1 VTCRRCSGRLLGILS
16 SIRHKFVIECQG
28 NLNLC
33 CGLKLLV
40 SVVKIRIRNLSSYHS
55 PFMKSTSPQL
65 VVGNKQPNFTWV
77 DGLVLLTLLGLLW
90 SVMHFGQGMLVAFNP
105 ASVPE
110 LDFSTA
116 QIPYYAGRTL
126 LRMWIA
132 FCFSLFFAISLG
144 YLAAKNSAA
153 RSVIL
158 PALDVLQS
166 VPVLGFLSATVAG
179 FMALFPGSLL
189 GVECAAIFAIF
200 TGQVWNMAFGFY
212 HSMVTIPTDMQE
224 AASTYGLS
232 RWQRFRTV
240 ELPASAH
247 SLIWNSIMSFG
258 GGWFF
263 VAQSEAISV
272 MNKDIKLPGLG
283 SYMASAIERG
293 DNHAALLA
301 VVAMLAIIL
310 MSDQLIWRPL
320 LVWADKFK
328 IELTESGLTPT
339 SWVYNLLRGSYVFT
353 WLGLHVW
360 QPLEDALV
368 PIIRRL
374 KPLTKRTKPV
384 AVNWPLR
391 IIGLALAAWL
401 GYEAIL
407 GVFAAIATLHGVLTV
422 ATVGHVVWLG
432 LLTLLRVL
440 AMTVLATLI
449 WTPIGVWI
457 GFHPSVARFAQPL
470 AQIGASFP
478 VNMTFPIVVGVFVAT
493 KTPMNWGSILLIAM
507 GTQWYILFNVIA
519 GAMAIPNE
527 MKEVASIYGLR
538 KWKLW
543 RTLILPAI
551 FPFWVTGACT
561 AAGGAWNASIVAEF
575 ATWGNT
581 TLKADGL
588 GAFIAEVT
596 KRGDTPLIIVSI
608 AVMSL
613 FVVTMNKLVWRRLY
627 GYAERRF
634 RLD

>member
-1 VTCRRCSGRLLGILS
+1 
-16 SIRHKFVIECQG
+16 
-28 NLNLC
+28 
-33 CGLKLLV
+33 
-40 SVVKIRIRNLSSYHS
+40 
-55 PFMKSTSPQL
+55 MKSTSPQL
-65 VVGNKQPNFTWV
+65 VVNDSKPNFTWV
-77 DGLVLLTLLGLLW
+77 DALVLLTLFGMLW
-90 SVMHFGQGMLVAFNP
+90 SVMHFGHGMLVAFDP

-110 LDFSTA
+110 LDFSTS

-144 YLAAKNSAA
+144 YLAAKSSAA
-153 RSVIL
+153 RTVIL

-224 AASTYGLS
+224 AASTYGLT

-247 SLIWNSIMSFG
+247 SLIWNSMMSFG

-301 VVAMLAIIL
+301 VAAMLFLIL

-328 IELTESGLTPT
+328 IELTESGLMPT
-339 SWVYNLLRGSYVFT
+339 SWVYNLLRGTYVFT
-353 WLGLHVW
+353 WLGLHLW
-360 QPLEDALV
+360 QPLEDALGQTM
-368 PIIRRL
+368 RRI
-374 KPLTKRTKPV
+374 KPAAKRARPGAVSWPWRV
-384 AVNWPLR
+384 A
-391 IIGLALAAWL
+391 GLMFAAWL
-401 GYEAIL
+401 GYEAII
-407 GVFAAIATLHGVLTV
+407 GVFAAIAALHGALSLEI
-422 ATVGHVVWLG
+422 VGHIFWLG
-432 LLTLLRVL
+432 FLTLLRVL

-449 WTPIGVWI
+449 WTPVGVWI
-457 GFHPSVARFAQPL
+457 GFHPKVARFAQPL

-478 VNMTFPIVVGVFVAT
+478 VNMTFPIVVGLFVAT
-493 KTPMNWGSILLIAM
+493 NTSMNWGSILLIAM

-538 KWKLW
+538 KWQLW

-575 ATWGNT
+575 ATWGDT

-596 KRGDTPLIIVSI
+596 KSGDTPLIIVSI
-608 AVMSL
+608 GVMSL
-613 FVVTMNKLVWRRLY
+613 FVVAMNKLVWRRLY
-627 GYAERRF
+627 GFAERRF

>member
-1 VTCRRCSGRLLGILS
+1 M
-16 SIRHKFVIECQG
+16 K
-28 NLNLC
+28 
-33 CGLKLLV
+33 
-40 SVVKIRIRNLSSYHS
+40 RI
-55 PFMKSTSPQL
+55 SPQL
-65 VVGNKQPNFTWV
+65 VVDNAKPNFSWI
-77 DGLVLLTLLGLLW
+77 DGLVLLTLFGMLW
-90 SVMHFGQGMLVAFNP
+90 SVMHFGQGMLVTFDP

-110 LDFSTA
+110 LDFSTS

-144 YLAAKNSAA
+144 YLAAKNSTA
-153 RSVIL
+153 RAVIL

-224 AASTYGLS
+224 AASTYGLT

-247 SLIWNSIMSFG
+247 SLIWNSMMSFG

-283 SYMASAIERG
+283 SYMASAIEKG

-301 VVAMLAIIL
+301 VAAMLFLIL

-339 SWVYNLLRGSYVFT
+339 SWVYNLLRGSYVFS
-353 WLGLHVW
+353 WLGLHLW
-360 QPLEDALV
+360 QPLEDALGQA
-368 PIIRRL
+368 IRKI
-374 KPLTKRTKPV
+374 KPAAKRARPG
-384 AVNWPLR
+384 AINWPLR
-391 IIGLALAAWL
+391 IAGLALAAWL
-401 GYEAIL
+401 GYEVII
-407 GVFAAIATLHGVLTV
+407 GIFAAISALHGALTV
-422 ATVGHVVWLG
+422 GIVGHIFWLG
-432 LLTLLRVL
+432 FLTLLRVL

-449 WTPIGVWI
+449 WTPVGVWI
-457 GFHPSVARFAQPL
+457 GFHPKAARFAQPL

-478 VNMTFPIVVGVFVAT
+478 VNMTFPVVVGLFVAT
-493 KTPMNWGSILLIAM
+493 NTSMNWGSILLIAM
-507 GTQWYILFNVIA
+507 GTQWYTLFNVIA

-538 KWKLW
+538 KWQLW

-561 AAGGAWNASIVAEF
+561 AAGGAWNASIVAEY
-575 ATWGNT
+575 ATWGDT

-596 KRGDTPLIIVSI
+596 KSGDTALIIVSI
-608 AVMSL
+608 GVMSL
-613 FVVTMNKLVWRRLY
+613 FVVAMNKLVWRRLY
-627 GYAERRF
+627 GFAERRF

>member
-1 VTCRRCSGRLLGILS
+1 
-16 SIRHKFVIECQG
+16 
-28 NLNLC
+28 
-33 CGLKLLV
+33 
-40 SVVKIRIRNLSSYHS
+40 
-55 PFMKSTSPQL
+55 MKSTSPQL
-65 VVGNKQPNFTWV
+65 VVDNNRPYFTWV
-77 DGLVLLTLLGLLW
+77 DGIVLLSLFGLLW
-90 SVMHFGQGMLVAFNP
+90 SVMHFGKGMLVQFDS
-105 ASVPE
+105 ASVPN
-110 LDFSTA
+110 LDFSTD

-132 FCFSLFFAISLG
+132 FCFSLFFALSLG
-144 YLAAKNSAA
+144 YLAAKNLAA
-153 RSVIL
+153 RAVIL

-212 HSMVTIPTDMQE
+212 HSMVTIPSDMQE
-224 AASTYGLS
+224 AASTYGLT

-247 SLIWNSIMSFG
+247 SLIWNSMMSFG

-283 SYMASAIERG
+283 SYMAMAIEKG

-301 VVAMLAIIL
+301 VVAMLVVIL

-328 IELTESGLTPT
+328 IELTESAVPPT
-339 SWVYNLLRGSYVFT
+339 SWVFNLLRGSYLFT
-353 WLGLHVW
+353 WLGLNVM
-360 QPLEDALV
+360 QPLQDALGQT
-368 PIIRRL
+368 IRRI
-374 KPLTKRTKPV
+374 KPSSKRARPGV
-384 AVNWPLR
+384 AIWPLR
-391 IIGLALAAWL
+391 MVGLVLATWL
-401 GYEAIL
+401 GYEAII
-407 GVFAAIATLHGVLTV
+407 GVFSAVTVLHGALTV
-422 ATVGHVVWLG
+422 GLVGHIFWLG
-432 LLTLLRVL
+432 FLTLLRVL
-440 AMTVLATLI
+440 AMTVIATLI

-457 GFHPSVARFAQPL
+457 GFHPKVARFAQPL

-478 VNMTFPIVVGVFVAT
+478 VNMTFPIMVGLFVAT
-493 KTPMNWGSILLIAM
+493 NTSMNWGSILLIAM

-538 KWKLW
+538 RWKLW

-575 ATWGNT
+575 ATWGDT

-596 KRGDTPLIIVSI
+596 KTGDTALIIVSI
-608 AVMSL
+608 GVMSI
-613 FVVTMNKLVWRRLY
+613 FVVSMNKLVWRRLY
-627 GYAERRF
+627 AYAERRF

>member
-1 VTCRRCSGRLLGILS
+1 M
-16 SIRHKFVIECQG
+16 
-28 NLNLC
+28 N
-33 CGLKLLV
+33 
-40 SVVKIRIRNLSSYHS
+40 
-55 PFMKSTSPQL
+55 STSPQL
-65 VVGNKQPNFTWV
+65 IIVKQPALGWI
-77 DGLVLLTLLGLLW
+77 DALVLLTLFGLLW
-90 SVMHFGQGMLVAFNP
+90 SVMHFGHGMLVAFNP
-105 ASVPE
+105 
-110 LDFSTA
+110 STA
-116 QIPYYAGRTL
+116 PDLDVSTSQIPYYAGRTL

-132 FCFSLFFAISLG
+132 FCFSLFFAILLG
-144 YLAAKNSAA
+144 YVAAKNALA
-153 RSVIL
+153 RAVIL

-166 VPVLGFLSATVAG
+166 VPVLGFLSATVSG
-179 FMALFPGSLL
+179 FMALFPGNLL

-224 AASTYGLS
+224 AASTYGLT

-247 SLIWNSIMSFG
+247 SLIWNSMMSFG

-283 SYMASAIERG
+283 SYMASAIDHG
-293 DNHAALLA
+293 DNHAAVLA
-301 VVAMLAIIL
+301 VLAMLTLIL
-310 MSDQLIWRPL
+310 LSDQLIWRPV

-328 IELTESGLTPT
+328 IELTESSQTPT
-339 SWVYNLLRGSYVFT
+339 SWVFSLLSGAQVFQ

-360 QPLEDALV
+360 QPLQNAQE
-368 PIIRRL
+368 RMF
-374 KPLTKRTKPV
+374 KRSRQPAKRIAPAD

-391 IIGLALAAWL
+391 LASLVLVAWL
-401 GYEAIL
+401 GYEALL
-407 GVFAAIATLHGVLTV
+407 GVFAAIATLHGALSLS
-422 ATVGHVVWLG
+422 TVGHIAWLG
-432 LLTLLRVL
+432 FLTLLRVL
-440 AMTVLATLI
+440 AMTVLATLL

-457 GFHPSVARFAQPL
+457 GFHPKAARFAQPL

-478 VNMTFPIVVGVFVAT
+478 VNMTFPVVVGFFVASGT
-493 KTPMNWGSILLIAM
+493 SMNWGSILLIAM

-527 MKEVASIYGLR
+527 MKEVASMYGLR
-538 KWKLW
+538 RWQLW

-561 AAGGAWNASIVAEF
+561 AAGGAWNASIVAEY
-575 ATWGNT
+575 ATWGST

-588 GAFIAEVT
+588 GAFIADVT
-596 KRGDTPLIIVSI
+596 KSGNTALIIVSI

-613 FVVTMNKLVWRRLY
+613 FVVAMNKLVWRRLY
-627 GYAERRF
+627 GFAERRF

>member
-1 VTCRRCSGRLLGILS
+1 
-16 SIRHKFVIECQG
+16 
-28 NLNLC
+28 
-33 CGLKLLV
+33 
-40 SVVKIRIRNLSSYHS
+40 
-55 PFMKSTSPQL
+55 MKSTSPQL
-65 VVGNKQPNFTWV
+65 VVYNKQLSFSWI
-77 DGLVLLTLLGLLW
+77 DGLVLVALFGILW
-90 SVMHFGQGMLVAFNP
+90 SVMHFGQGMLVTFDPTAVP
-105 ASVPE
+105 A
-110 LDFSTA
+110 LDFSTS

-132 FCFSLFFAISLG
+132 FFFSLFFAISLG
-144 YLAAKNSAA
+144 YLAAKNTTA
-153 RSVIL
+153 RAVIL

-189 GVECAAIFAIF
+189 GVECASIFAIF

-212 HSMVTIPTDMQE
+212 HSMVTVPTDMQE
-224 AASTYGLS
+224 AASTYGLT

-240 ELPASAH
+240 ELPAAAH
-247 SLIWNSIMSFG
+247 SLIWNSMMSFG

-272 MNKDIKLPGLG
+272 MKKDIKLPGLG
-283 SYMASAIERG
+283 SYMASAIEQG

-301 VVAMLAIIL
+301 VTAMLFLIL
-310 MSDQLIWRPL
+310 MSDQLIWRPM

-339 SWVYNLLRGSYVFT
+339 SWVYNLLRGTYVFT
-353 WLGLHVW
+353 WLDLHLW
-360 QPLEDALV
+360 QPLEDVLGQTL
-368 PIIRRL
+368 RRIQPG
-374 KPLTKRTKPV
+374 KKRLRPG

-391 IIGLALAAWL
+391 IAGLALTAWL
-401 GYEAIL
+401 GYEAIIGL
-407 GVFAAIATLHGVLTV
+407 FAAIAALHGALTV
-422 ATVGHVVWLG
+422 GTVGHIFWLG
-432 LLTLLRVL
+432 FLTLLRVL

-457 GFHPSVARFAQPL
+457 GFHPKAARFAQPL

-478 VNMTFPIVVGVFVAT
+478 VNMTFPVVVGLFVAT
-493 KTPMNWGSILLIAM
+493 STSMNWGSILLIAM

-527 MKEVASIYGLR
+527 MKEVARIYGLR
-538 KWKLW
+538 KWQLW

-561 AAGGAWNASIVAEF
+561 AAGGAWNASIVAEY
-575 ATWGNT
+575 ATWGET
-581 TLKADGL
+581 TLQADGL

-596 KRGDTPLIIVSI
+596 KSGDVALIIVSI
-608 AVMSL
+608 GVMSI
-613 FVVTMNKLVWRRLY
+613 FVVAMNKLVWRRLY
-627 GYAERRF
+627 GFAERRF

>member
-1 VTCRRCSGRLLGILS
+1 
-16 SIRHKFVIECQG
+16 
-28 NLNLC
+28 
-33 CGLKLLV
+33 
-40 SVVKIRIRNLSSYHS
+40 
-55 PFMKSTSPQL
+55 MKSTAPQL
-65 VVGNKQPNFTWV
+65 VVENNRPGFSWV
-77 DGLVLLTLLGLLW
+77 DALVLVILFSLLW
-90 SVMHFGQGMLVAFNP
+90 SVTHFGKGMLVAFDP
-105 ASVPE
+105 ASAAE
-110 LDFSTA
+110 LDFSVG

-132 FCFSLFFAISLG
+132 FCFSLFFAIALG
-144 YLAAKNSAA
+144 YWAAKNRVA
-153 RSVIL
+153 RAVIL
-158 PALDVLQS
+158 PALDILQS

-224 AASTYGLS
+224 AASTY
-232 RWQRFRTV
+232 RMTTWQRFRTV

-247 SLIWNSIMSFG
+247 SLIWNSMMSFG

-283 SYMASAIERG
+283 SYMASAIEKG

-301 VVAMLAIIL
+301 VAAMLALIL
-310 MSDQLIWRPL
+310 MSDQLVWRPL

-328 IELTESGLTPT
+328 IELTEAAMPPT
-339 SWVYNLLRGSYVFT
+339 SWAYNLLRGAYVFT
-353 WLGLHVW
+353 WLASHVW
-360 QPLEDALV
+360 QPLQDLWGQTARRVLPRSKRVTPQAL
-368 PIIRRL
+368 R
-374 KPLTKRTKPV
+374 
-384 AVNWPLR
+384 WPLR
-391 IIGLALAAWL
+391 AVGFAFAAWL
-401 GYEAIL
+401 AYEVLI
-407 GVFAAIATLHGVLTV
+407 GVFAAIAALHGALTV
-422 ATVGHVVWLG
+422 SMVAHIVWLG
-432 LLTLLRVL
+432 FLTLLRVL

-457 GFHPSVARFAQPL
+457 GFHPKAARFAQPL

-478 VNMTFPIVVGVFVAT
+478 VNMTFPIVVGLFVAT
-493 KTPMNWGSILLIAM
+493 HTSMNWGSILLIAM

-527 MKEVASIYGLR
+527 MKEVANIYRLPR
-538 KWKLW
+538 W
-543 RTLILPAI
+543 RVWQTVILPAI

-561 AAGGAWNASIVAEF
+561 AAGGAWNASIVAEL
-575 ATWGNT
+575 ATWGDT

-588 GAFIAEVT
+588 GAYIAEVT
-596 KRGDTPLIIVSI
+596 KTGDTPLIIASI
-608 AVMSL
+608 GVMSV
-613 FVVTMNKLVWRRLY
+613 FVVLMNKLVWRRLY
-627 GYAERRF
+627 GFAERRF

>member
-1 VTCRRCSGRLLGILS
+1 
-16 SIRHKFVIECQG
+16 
-28 NLNLC
+28 
-33 CGLKLLV
+33 
-40 SVVKIRIRNLSSYHS
+40 
-55 PFMKSTSPQL
+55 MKSTSPQL
-65 VVGNKQPNFTWV
+65 VVDNNRPYFTWV
-77 DGLVLLTLLGLLW
+77 DGIVLLSLFGLLW
-90 SVMHFGQGMLVAFNP
+90 SVMHFGKGMLVQFDS
-105 ASVPE
+105 ASVPN
-110 LDFSTA
+110 LDFSTD

-132 FCFSLFFAISLG
+132 FCFSLFFALSLG
-144 YLAAKNSAA
+144 YLAAKNLAA
-153 RSVIL
+153 RAVIL

-212 HSMVTIPTDMQE
+212 HSMVTIPSDMQE
-224 AASTYGLS
+224 AASTYGLT

-247 SLIWNSIMSFG
+247 SLIWNSMMSFG

-283 SYMASAIERG
+283 SYMAMAIEKG

-301 VVAMLAIIL
+301 VVAMLVVIL

-328 IELTESGLTPT
+328 IELTESAVPPT
-339 SWVYNLLRGSYVFT
+339 SWVFNLLRGSYLFT
-353 WLGLHVW
+353 WLGLNVM
-360 QPLEDALV
+360 QPLQDALGQT
-368 PIIRRL
+368 IRRI
-374 KPLTKRTKPV
+374 KPSSKRARPGV
-384 AVNWPLR
+384 AIWPLR
-391 IIGLALAAWL
+391 MVGLVLATWL
-401 GYEAIL
+401 GYEAII
-407 GVFAAIATLHGVLTV
+407 GVFSAVTVLHGALTV
-422 ATVGHVVWLG
+422 SLVGHIFWLG
-432 LLTLLRVL
+432 FLTLLRVL
-440 AMTVLATLI
+440 AMTVISTLI

-457 GFHPSVARFAQPL
+457 GFHPKVARFAQPL

-478 VNMTFPIVVGVFVAT
+478 VNMTFPIMVGLFVAT
-493 KTPMNWGSILLIAM
+493 NTSMNWGSILLIAM

-538 KWKLW
+538 RWKLW

-575 ATWGNT
+575 ATWGDT

-596 KRGDTPLIIVSI
+596 KTGDTALIIVSI
-608 AVMSL
+608 GVMSI
-613 FVVTMNKLVWRRLY
+613 FVVSMNKLVWRRLY
-627 GYAERRF
+627 AYAERRF